1 MMYFPLSSHVFLEN
15 IKSTQSDT
23 GAVSNQ
29 KLYFE
34 SFAIDSQPLPT
45 QLGEQFKVKLIF
57 LSGEVYCNLGQCGYS
72 CLK

>member
-1 MMYFPLSSHVFLEN
+1 MRGNQMMHFPLSSLVFMEN
-15 IKSTQSDT
+15 TEYTQSDT

-34 SFAIDSQPLPT
+34 SFTIDSQPLPA

-57 LSGEVYCNLGQCGYS
+57 LSGEV
-72 CLK
+72 